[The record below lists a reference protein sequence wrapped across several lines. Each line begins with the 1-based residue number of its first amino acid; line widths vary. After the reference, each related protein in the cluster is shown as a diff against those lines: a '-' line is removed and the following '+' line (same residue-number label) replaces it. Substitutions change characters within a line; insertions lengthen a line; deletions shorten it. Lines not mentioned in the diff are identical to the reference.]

1 MHFTIDLIYVMKQI
15 SSLLK
20 ADWIFG
26 IPFVTL
32 DADGNAGLVAQQTM
46 NILGPNLLALQL
58 ANEPD
63 L

>member
-1 MHFTIDLIYVMKQI
+1 MKQI